1 MVFGGDV
8 AVTSIILPLPAAADL
23 VKLKKVQEVYFF
35 VFCFFFQLRC
45 IACRI
50 SVPQPGTEAAPWQ

>member
-23 VKLKKVQEVYFF
+23 VKLKKVQKVYFF
-35 VFCFFFQLRC
+35 VFCFFSSC
-45 IACRI
+45 A
-50 SVPQPGTEAAPWQ
+50 V